1 MKTQVYQKRS
11 LVSRFLSQLGK
22 NITALFNSND
32 KREFQRL
39 KNFIAS

>member
-11 LVSRFLSQLGK
+11 LVSRLLSQLGK